1 MSAKLNVDIVAQL
14 KDFNKAMSD
23 LKSQV
28 NDMGSNIESNN
39 KKSVEST
46 KKMSGAF
53 AEVGKTMAGLF
64 AVDQLVNLGKKILDT
79 TVEFQK
85 MEAVLTTALGSNSAA
100 QSAMDQIVNFA
111 STTPFQVNELT
122 DAFVKLANRGFIPT
136 MEQMR
141 QLGDLASSVGKSF
154 DQLTEAIL
162 DAQSGEFERL
172 KEFGIKASQQGDV
185 VQFTFKGITTEVEK
199 SDKAI
204 QAYLLGLGDLE
215 GVAGSMEAISK
226 TTGGTISNLEDNI
239 TQLFKSIGESS
250 SGFINWFVKDLNNV
264 VSSLRNMGEIMEL
277 MNPFKNLAES
287 SDEAR
292 TYLLKVNDS
301 TDDLTRTIKDAA
313 SEFDNLSLSFV
324 TSGQGQTK
332 FLNEMIRLGHTV
344 EDSKA
349 LYTTY
354 VKLRNEQAASEQ
366 ELAGAT
372 ATTTAATQKNTA
384 EVEKQAAARQKAHE
398 QRVEQL
404 KREEEAVQKLS
415 RSYEISFEDITFA
428 TKDFNKKIE
437 DVASTINKLQEE
449 GPILNKIADVDQAYA
464 AFTTKGT
471 VTGKPLDTPNLAEG
485 ITYTPEMDEADKLHI
500 QNAILLNEQFKQQ
513 RDLGLEMSGIFGPML
528 AQSFTEMFT
537 TGKFGFQSLLDGLK
551 QMAIQLAAT
560 AAAAF
565 ALNLLLGGVGMAGFG
580 AGSGGFKKIF
590 GGMGGGGALG
600 GLIPFANGGIVSG
613 PTPALVGEYT
623 GARTNPEVIAPLS
636 KLQNMMGGNVTF
648 TISGDNL
655 VGTLNRA
662 NKTRARKF

>member
-14 KDFNKAMSD
+14 KDFNKAMTD

-28 NDMGSNIESNN
+28 NDMGSNIEKNN

-226 TTGGTISNLEDNI
+226 TTGGVISNLEDNI
-239 TQLFKSIGESS
+239 TQLFKNIGDSS

-354 VKLRNEQAASEQ
+354 VKLRKEQAASEQ

-372 ATTTAATQKNTA
+372 ATTTAATKENTA
-384 EVEKQAAARQKAHE
+384 EVEKQAAARQRAHE
-398 QRVEQL
+398 QRIKQL
-404 KREEEAVQKLS
+404 RQEAAEFLKTQDATLKNVGQRDAFSGQQTDVTKQMSPERLMMVQ
-415 RSYEISFEDITFA
+415 
-428 TKDFNKKIE
+428 N
-437 DVASTINKLQEE
+437 ASAS
-449 GPILNKIADVDQAYA
+449 ILNMNKQIAATMPGIIIPQEAIDRMNA
-464 AFTTKGT
+464 A
-471 VTGKPLDTPNLAEG
+471 A
-485 ITYTPEMDEADKLHI
+485 
-500 QNAILLNEQFKQQ
+500 
-513 RDLGLEMSGIFGPML
+513 L
-528 AQSFTEMFT
+528 AQSTLAAETLKTEQNLALALPFGDMLTQSFVT
-537 TGKFGFQSLLDGLK
+537 LAETGKLSFQGVFDGLK
-551 QMAIQLAAT
+551 KMAIQLAAT
-560 AAAAF
+560 VAAAF
-565 ALNLLLGGVGMAGFG
+565 ALNLLLGGLGVAGFAKG
-580 AGSGGFKKIF
+580 AGGFKKLL
-590 GGMGGGGALG
+590 GGMGGGGPLG

>member
-226 TTGGTISNLEDNI
+226 TTGGQISNLEDNI

-264 VSSLRNMGEIMEL
+264 ISSLRNMGEIMEL

-354 VKLRNEQAASEQ
+354 VKLRKEQAASEQ

-372 ATTTAATQKNTA
+372 ATTTAATKENTA
-384 EVEKQAAARQKAHE
+384 EVEKQAAARQRAHE
-398 QRVEQL
+398 QRIKQL
-404 KREEEAVQKLS
+404 RQESAEFLKTQN
-415 RSYEISFEDITFA
+415 A
-428 TKDFNKKIE
+428 TLKKVGQRDAFGGQPT
-437 DVASTINKLQEE
+437 DVSKQ
-449 GPILNKIADVDQAYA
+449 V
-464 AFTTKGT
+464 
-471 VTGKPLDTPNLAEG
+471 
-485 ITYTPEMDEADKLHI
+485 TPERLSMI
-500 QNAILLNEQFKQQ
+500 QNASASILNMNKQIAATMPGIIIPEDAVLRLNAATEAQKQMAYETQ
-513 RDLGLEMSGIFGPML
+513 LVAQNMGAALLVGDMFGQALGQLAETGKISFQGIFD
-528 AQSFTEMFT
+528 A
-537 TGKFGFQSLLDGLK
+537 LK
-551 QMAIQLAAT
+551 QMVIRF
-560 AAAAF
+560 AAAIA
-565 ALNLLLGGVGMAGFG
+565 AAITLNILTGGLVMKAGEAAGGKSGLGKLILGGKAKG
-580 AGSGGFKKIF
+580 I
-590 GGMGGGGALG
+590 G
-600 GLIPFANGGIVSG
+600 GLTPFANGGIVSG
-613 PTPALVGEYT
+613 PTAALVGEYS

>member
-14 KDFNKAMSD
+14 KEFNKAMTE
-23 LKSQV
+23 LKSEV
-28 NDMGSNIESNN
+28 DSVS
-39 KKSVEST
+39 KSVSKSNEESVKST
-46 KKMSGAF
+46 NKMSSAF
-53 AEVGKTMAGLF
+53 SDVGKTIA
-64 AVDQLVNLGKKILDT
+64 AVFTVDLLVNFGKQILAT

-100 QSAMDQIVNFA
+100 KAAMQQIVDFA
-111 STTPFQVNELT
+111 SSTPFQVNELT
-122 DAFVKLANRGFIPT
+122 DSFVKLANRGFVPT
-136 MEQMR
+136 MDQMR
-141 QLGDLASSVGKSF
+141 QMGDLASSVGKSF

-162 DAQSGEFERL
+162 DAQTGEFERL
-172 KEFGIKASQQGDV
+172 KEFGVKASQQGDV
-185 VQFTFKGITTEVEK
+185 VQFTFKGITTEVAK

-204 QAYLLGLGDLE
+204 QEYLLSLGNLD

-277 MNPFKNLAES
+277 MNPFKTLAES
-287 SDEAR
+287 SDDAR

-313 SEFDNLSLSFV
+313 SEFDNLGLAFV
-324 TSGQGQTK
+324 TSGEGQTK
-332 FLNEMIRLGHTV
+332 FLNEMIRLGNTV

-349 LYTTY
+349 LYQTY
-354 VKLRNEQAASEQ
+354 VKIRKEQAASEK

-372 ATTTAATQKNTA
+372 ATTTAATQQSTA
-384 EVEKQAAARQKAHE
+384 EIEKQAAARQRAHE
-398 QRVEQL
+398 QRIKQL
-404 KREEEAVQKLS
+404 RQEAAEFLKNQN
-415 RSYEISFEDITFA
+415 A
-428 TKDFNKKIE
+428 TLGKVGQRDAFGGQPT
-437 DVASTINKLQEE
+437 DVSKQ
-449 GPILNKIADVDQAYA
+449 V
-464 AFTTKGT
+464 
-471 VTGKPLDTPNLAEG
+471 
-485 ITYTPEMDEADKLHI
+485 TPERLNMI
-500 QNAILLNEQFKQQ
+500 QNASASILAMNKQIA
-513 RDLGLEMSGIFGPML
+513 LTMPGIIIPQEAIDRISAAAI
-528 AQSFTEMFT
+528 AQSALAYETQKTEQSLALALPFGDMLTQSFVT
-537 TGKFGFQSLLDGLK
+537 LAETGKLSFQGVFDGLK
-551 QMAIQLAAT
+551 KMAIQLAAT
-560 AAAAF
+560 VAAAF
-565 ALNLLLGGVGMAGFG
+565 ALNLLLGGLGVAGFAKG
-580 AGSGGFKKIF
+580 AGGFKKIL
-590 GGMGGGGALG
+590 GGLGGGGPLG

-623 GARTNPEVIAPLS
+623 GARSNPEVIAPLS

>member
-14 KDFNKAMSD
+14 KEFNKSMSE
-23 LKSQV
+23 LKSEV
-28 NDMGSNIESNN
+28 NDVN
-39 KKSVEST
+39 KSISQGNDETVKST
-46 KKMSGAF
+46 KKMGSAF
-53 AEVGKTMAGLF
+53 SEVGKTMA
-64 AVDQLVNLGKKILDT
+64 AVFTVDLLVNLGKKILDT

-100 QSAMDQIVNFA
+100 KAAMDQIVNFA
-111 STTPFQVNELT
+111 SSTPFQVNELT
-122 DAFVKLANRGFIPT
+122 DSFVKLANRGFVPT
-136 MEQMR
+136 MEQMK
-141 QLGDLASSVGKSF
+141 QMGDLASSVGKSF

-162 DAQSGEFERL
+162 DAQTGEFERL
-172 KEFGIKASQQGDV
+172 KEFGIKASAQGDV
-185 VQFTFKGITTEVEK
+185 VQFTFKGITTEVAK

-204 QAYLLGLGDLE
+204 QEYLLSLGNLE

-226 TTGGTISNLEDNI
+226 TTGGAISNLEDNI
-239 TQLFKSIGESS
+239 TQLFKNIGDSS

-264 VSSLRNMGEIMEL
+264 ISSLRNMGEIMEL
-277 MNPFKNLAES
+277 MNPFKTLAES
-287 SDEAR
+287 SDDAR

-301 TDDLTRTIKDAA
+301 TDDTVRTIKDVA
-313 SEFDNLSLSFV
+313 SEFDNLSISTLEAG
-324 TSGQGQTK
+324 TSQTR

-349 LYTTY
+349 LFQTY
-354 VKLRNEQAASEQ
+354 VKLRKDQASSEQ
-366 ELAGAT
+366 LLTT
-372 ATTTAATQKNTA
+372 ATSATTAATKQNTA
-384 EVEKQAAARQKAHE
+384 EAEKQAAARQKAHE
-398 QRVEQL
+398 QRLAQIKKEQ
-404 KREEEAVQKLS
+404 EEIAKLS
-415 RSYEISFEDITFA
+415 RSYEIAFEDITYA
-428 TKDFNKKIE
+428 TKEFNKKIE
-437 DVASTINKLQEE
+437 DVANSINKVQEK
-449 GPILNKIADVDQAYA
+449 GPLLNQIGNVNDAYS

-471 VTGKPLDTPNLAEG
+471 VTGQALDTPNLAEG

-500 QNAILLNEQFKQQ
+500 QNAMLLNQQFKEQ
-513 RDLGLEMSGIFGPML
+513 RDLGLEMSGIFGPLL
-528 AQSFTEMFT
+528 AQSFTEMFE
-537 TGKFGFQSLLDGLK
+537 TGKFGFSSLLDGLK
-551 QMAIQLAAT
+551 KMAIQLAAT

-580 AGSGGFKKIF
+580 KGTSGFKNIF
-590 GGMGGGGALG
+590 KGLGGGGQLG
-600 GLIPFANGGIVSG
+600 GLMPFANGGIVSG

>member
-14 KDFNKAMSD
+14 KEFNKSMTE
-23 LKSQV
+23 LKSEV
-28 NDMGSNIESNN
+28 NDVNKSISQSNEETT
-39 KKSVEST
+39 KST
-46 KKMSGAF
+46 KKMGSAF
-53 AEVGKTMAGLF
+53 ADVGKTMA
-64 AVDQLVNLGKKILDT
+64 AVFTVDLLVNLGKQILDT

-100 QSAMDQIVNFA
+100 KAAMDQIVNFA
-111 STTPFQVNELT
+111 SSTPFQVNELT

-141 QLGDLASSVGKSF
+141 SLGDLASSVGKSF

-185 VQFTFKGITTEVEK
+185 VQFTFKGITTEVQK

-204 QAYLLGLGDLE
+204 QEYLLGLGDLE

-226 TTGGTISNLEDNI
+226 TTGGQISNLEDNI
-239 TQLFKSIGESS
+239 TQLFKNIGDSS

-264 VSSLRNMGEIMEL
+264 ISSFRNMGEIFEL
-277 MNPFKNLAES
+277 MNPFKTISES

-301 TDDLTRTIKDAA
+301 TDDLTRTVKDAA
-313 SEFDNLSLSFV
+313 SEFDNLSISTLI
-324 TSGQGQTK
+324 SGQSQTK

-349 LYTTY
+349 LFQTY
-354 VKLRNEQAASEQ
+354 VKLRKEQASSEAM
-366 ELAGAT
+366 LATSTSA
-372 ATTTAATQKNTA
+372 TTAATKQNTA
-384 EVEKQAAARQKAHE
+384 EAEKQAAARQKAHE
-398 QRVEQL
+398 QRMAQIKKEQ
-404 KREEEAVQKLS
+404 EELAKLS
-415 RSYEISFEDITFA
+415 RSYEIAFEDITYA
-428 TKDFNKKIE
+428 TKEFNKKIE
-437 DVASTINKLQEE
+437 DIASSINKVQEK
-449 GPILNKIADVDQAYA
+449 GSLLSQIGNVDDAYS
-464 AFTTKGT
+464 AFTSKGT
-471 VTGKPLDTPNLAEG
+471 VTGTPLDTPNLAEG

-500 QNAILLNEQFKQQ
+500 QNAMLLNEQFKEQKA
-513 RDLGLEMSGIFGPML
+513 LGLEISGIFGPMI
-528 AQSFTEMFT
+528 ADSFVQMFE

-551 QMAIQLAAT
+551 KMAIQLAAT

-565 ALNLLLGGVGMAGFG
+565 ALNLLLGGIGLKGFG
-580 AGSGGFKKIF
+580 AGSGGFKNIF
-590 GGMGGGGALG
+590 KGLGGGGQLG